1 VVDKLNIP
9 VYFLGG
15 MRIKDLEKTR
25 KLGAQGIGP
34 QHRVFCLIVAFH

>member
-15 MRIKDLEKTR
+15 MRIKDLEKTDG
-25 KLGAQGIGP
+25 LGFEGFGE
-34 QHRVFCLIVAFH
+34 IVGRYAE